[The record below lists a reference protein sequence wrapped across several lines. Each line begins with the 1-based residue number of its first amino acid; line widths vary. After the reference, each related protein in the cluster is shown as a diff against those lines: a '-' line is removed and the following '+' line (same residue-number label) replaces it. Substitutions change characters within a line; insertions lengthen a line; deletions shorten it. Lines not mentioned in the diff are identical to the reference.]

1 MKIAHP
7 KTNIRRTFLAKLCFD
22 FITDIIAI
30 ELAFREQV
38 AAEALKNVATR
49 AKRLFLGPSFARLGR
64 VKTTLIG
71 RKGCKNRYMKGE
83 GIDARDLV
91 RTRTIHLCLDP

>member
-1 MKIAHP
+1 MA
-7 KTNIRRTFLAKLCFD
+7 
-22 FITDIIAI
+22 DIIAI
-30 ELAFREQV
+30 ELGFREQV